1 MPDIS
6 PKPALD
12 PLSRTSEAIFGLLMA
27 LSFTGAITITSDS
40 ANWMETVII
49 AALTCNIAW
58 GLTDA
63 MMYLLSNVIDR
74 GHRIHVA
81 NQILAAEPDTAVE
94 LVRAEVGD
102 WVNVS
107 LADNQL
113 RQVVDLMRRNRAKPD
128 HAALLRS
135 DLKGAVSVFIT
146 VVLATF
152 PPILPLLFVR
162 NPDLAL
168 RLSNLVS
175 VLFLIFL
182 GAVLDRLI
190 GARLRFALMMP
201 LIGMGLVAIIV
212 ALGG

>member
-1 MPDIS
+1 
-6 PKPALD
+6 
-12 PLSRTSEAIFGLLMA
+12 
-27 LSFTGAITITSDS
+27 
-40 ANWMETVII
+40 VII

-63 MMYLLSNVIDR
+63 MMYLLSNTIDR

-81 NQILAAEPDTAVE
+81 NQILSAEPDAAVE

-113 RQVVDLMRRNRAKPD
+113 RQVVEVMRRNRTKPD
-128 HAALLRS
+128 RAALLRS
-135 DLKGAVSVFIT
+135 DLKGAASVFVT

-162 NPDLAL
+162 DPDVAL
-168 RLSNLVS
+168 RLSNLIS

-190 GARLRFALMMP
+190 GARARFALIMP
-201 LIGMGLVAIIV
+201 LLGMALVAIII

>member
-1 MPDIS
+1 MPDTAA
-6 PKPALD
+6 KPALD
-12 PLSRTSEAIFGLLMA
+12 PLSRCSEAIFGLLMA
-27 LSFTGAITITSDS
+27 LSFTGAITITSD
-40 ANWMETVII
+40 ATDWIRPVIV
-49 AALTCNIAW
+49 AALACNIAW

-63 MMYLLSNVIDR
+63 MMYLLATVIAR
-74 GHRIHVA
+74 GHRLHVGRT
-81 NQILAAEPDTAVE
+81 ILAADPKTAIE

-107 LADNQL
+107 LDDSQL
-113 RQVVDLMRRNRAKPD
+113 RQVIDLMRHTRKTPD
-128 HAALLRS
+128 HAALLLS
-135 DLKGAVSVFIT
+135 DIKGAVSVFIT

-162 NPDLAL
+162 DPDLAL

-190 GARLRFALMMP
+190 GARLRFALLMP
-201 LIGMGLVAIIV
+201 LIGAALVAIIV

>member
-1 MPDIS
+1 MPDTN
-6 PKPALD
+6 PKPSLD
-12 PLSRTSEAIFGLLMA
+12 PLSRCSEAIFGLLMA

-40 ANWMETVII
+40 VNWMETVII
-49 AALTCNIAW
+49 AAITCNIAW

-63 MMYLLSNVIDR
+63 MMYLLSNTIDR
-74 GHRIHVA
+74 GHRIYVA
-81 NQILAAEPDTAVE
+81 NRILAAEPDTAIA

-102 WVNVS
+102 WVNLS
-107 LADNQL
+107 LADSQL

-128 HAALLRS
+128 RAALLRS
-135 DLKGAVSVFIT
+135 DLKGAASVFIT

-162 NPDLAL
+162 DPDLAL
-168 RLSNLVS
+168 RLSNLIS
-175 VLFLIFL
+175 VVFLIFL

-190 GARLRFALMMP
+190 GARARFALIVP
-201 LIGMGLVAIIV
+201 LLGIVLVTIIV